1 MSKLEKICQD
11 AETLPLQ
18 LSPKRIA
25 EIRPVNNT
33 ARCKGLGHHRLI
45 ADDPKLNVVSFRIE
59 SPVIKS
65 QHAEHPHTAADTL
78 HADSFA
84 LEIRRRL
91 DVGSDH
97 ERAIE
102 FVNQTC
108 DEDQIES
115 ARHGADGGAGRRT
128 AVELGFSG
136 GERRQSHRPAAHVDD
151 LSVQTMLLKNPRIF
165 GDKKNPA
172 PFVQPP

>member
-1 MSKLEKICQD
+1 MLNIHTPPPILC
-11 AETLPLQ
+11 TPILLPLR
-18 LSPKRIA
+18 SA
-25 EIRPVNNT
+25 GV
-33 ARCKGLGHHRLI
+33 
-45 ADDPKLNVVSFRIE
+45 
-59 SPVIKS
+59 
-65 QHAEHPHTAADTL
+65 
-78 HADSFA
+78 
-84 LEIRRRL
+84 L
-91 DVGSDH
+91 DVRSDD

-115 ARHGADGGAGRRT
+115 TRHSADGCAGRRT

-172 PFVQPP
+172 PLVQPP